1 MPVRNKA
8 EIRRVAGTGV
18 PLRGNDVDTDQIMP
32 ARFMKEVTFENMG
45 KYVFYDA
52 RRDDDGERND
62 HPFNEY
68 RGANILIVNKNF
80 GCGSSREHAPQG
92 LMRWGIRGVVGE
104 SFAEIFEDNCKSLG
118 IPAMTADQATVEE
131 LQSFVEAD
139 PDAGLELDVESET
152 VVYDGREVGV
162 EIDGAMKEALVEGT
176 WDTTAVMHSNMDRVR
191 ETANGLPYVK
201 DR

>member
-1 MPVRNKA
+1 MAVQDTM

-52 RRDDDGERND
+52 RRDDDGNPND

-68 RGANILIVNKNF
+68 KGAKILVVNKNF

-118 IPAMTADQATVEE
+118 MPAMTADRETVED
-131 LQSFVEAD
+131 LQSFVED
-139 PDAGLELDVESET
+139 SPDAGLELDVEGET
-152 VVYDGREVGV
+152 VVYDGTEVDV
-162 EIDGAMKEALVEGT
+162 TIDGAMKEALVEGT
-176 WDTTAVMHSNMDRVR
+176 WDTTAVMRSNIDRVR
-191 ETANGLPYVK
+191 KTANSLPYVE

>member
-118 IPAMTADQATVEE
+118 IPAMTTDRATVEE

-191 ETANGLPYVK
+191 ETANGLPYVE

>member
-1 MPVRNKA
+1 MSVRNEA

-118 IPAMTADQATVEE
+118 IPAMTTDRATVEE

-139 PDAGLELDVESET
+139 PDAGLELDVGSET

-191 ETANGLPYVK
+191 ETANGLPYVE

>member
-1 MPVRNKA
+1 MPGRNEA

-118 IPAMTADQATVEE
+118 IPAMTTDRATVEE

-139 PDAGLELDVESET
+139 HDAGLELDVESET

-191 ETANGLPYVK
+191 ETANGLPYVE

>member
-8 EIRRVAGTGV
+8 EIRRVAGTGI

-191 ETANGLPYVK
+191 ETANGLPYVE